1 MKKIL
6 LFFVASFLSF
16 NLLAQV
22 LLQQD
27 FSSGQMPPTGWM
39 VFGNPANWVISQT
52 AMSGGAMPEG
62 KMTNS
67 PAFNGTV
74 RLISSSV
81 NTVGQTL
88 VIIQFKHLFDHT
100 DGNSVPFTIAV
111 DTRSN
116 GGAWHTVWTKA
127 ATTDIDAETVTIPV
141 SNTDVGSSN
150 FQFCL
155 YVTGSYLNFK
165 AWYFDDILV
174 LDPLALD
181 AGMAAITI
189 PSSFLG
195 AHILKGKF
203 VNVGE
208 SAISSINLNWQAVEG
223 EVHTTSL
230 SGLNV
235 TTGSTLDFT
244 CTDSVN
250 LVPGIY
256 DLKVWV
262 SGVNGLA
269 TPDDNPVNDTMVKSI
284 AIPEHI
290 AMRRPMFEE
299 FTSST
304 CNPCASFNNS
314 TFNPFIAAH
323 GDEITLVKYQ
333 MNWPGSGDP
342 YYTAEGGVR
351 RNYYG
356 VNAVPDLY
364 TDGKVTATNTAAVN
378 TAFNNSIST
387 VTYIDI
393 ESQYEIQGNNVIID
407 ANILPYANYSNV
419 TVYVAVIE
427 HITSQNV
434 ATNGETEFHNVM
446 MKMVPDANGTSA
458 NLAANQPFHL
468 SFTQDMSATNVEQ
481 MSDLLVAIFVQD
493 NSTKEIYQSNYS
505 QLTGSMFTMTP
516 PDGATGVLV
525 NAPMLIQYHQP
536 IRMVGG
542 QAITNS
548 NVGSLITLK
557 ENGPMGADAGFTA
570 TINSGKTLITVTP
583 NPDLKY
589 SQQYYLKVD
598 TAENNSGVHTFAGIS
613 NFSTELSTVGL
624 QNQVAASFK
633 IYPNPA
639 NDLLN
644 IELADN
650 HGVKRIE
657 LLNSFGSTV
666 RNLENVPLDEK
677 TIRLNVANL
686 PSGLYFVRLVG
697 DSGQQTLKVFISR

>member
-6 LFFVASFLSF
+6 LFFVVSFLSF
-16 NLLAQV
+16 NLSAQV

-39 VFGNPANWVISQT
+39 VFGMANCVISQT
-52 AMSGGAMPEG
+52 TMSGGTIPEAVI
-62 KMTNS
+62 KST
-67 PAFNGTV
+67 PAFNATV

-81 NTVGQTL
+81 NTVGQTM
-88 VIIQFKHLFDHT
+88 VVIQFKHLFDHV
-100 DGNSVPFTIAV
+100 DGNSTPFTIAV

-141 SNTDVGSSN
+141 SNSDVGSSN
-150 FQFCL
+150 FQFSL
-155 YVTGSYLNFK
+155 YATGNSLNFN
-165 AWYFDDILV
+165 AWYFDDIYV

-181 AGMAAITI
+181 AGMASITI
-189 PSSFLG
+189 PSSFVG
-195 AHILKGKF
+195 SHILNGKF

-208 SAISSINLNWQAVEG
+208 TAINSINVNWQAIEG

-235 TTGSTLDFT
+235 TTGNTLDFT
-244 CTDSVN
+244 CTDSVS
-250 LVPGIY
+250 VAPGVY
-256 DLKVWV
+256 DLKDWV
-262 SGVNGLA
+262 SGVNGLT
-269 TPDDNPVNDTMVKSI
+269 TPDDNPLNDTMVKSI
-284 AIPEHI
+284 AIPEHM

-304 CNPCASFNNS
+304 CAPCASFNNS

-333 MNWPGSGDP
+333 MNWPGAGDP

-356 VNAVPDLY
+356 VSAVPDLY
-364 TDGKVTATNTAAVN
+364 TDGKVTGTSTAAVN

-387 VTYIDI
+387 ITYIDI

-419 TVYVAVIE
+419 KIHIAVIE
-427 HITSQNV
+427 RITTQNV
-434 ATNGETEFHNVM
+434 ATNGETEFHHVM
-446 MKMVPDANGTSA
+446 MKMVPDASGTSA
-458 NLAANQPFHL
+458 NLTANQPYHL

-505 QLTGSMFTMTP
+505 QQTGSMFTMTP
-516 PDGATGVLV
+516 TDGATGVLV

-536 IRMVGG
+536 IRLVGG

-548 NVGSLITLK
+548 NVANLITLK

-583 NPDLKY
+583 SPDLKY
-589 SQQYYLKVD
+589 NQQYYLKVGI
-598 TAENNSGVHTFAGIS
+598 AENNSGVPTLEGIS
-613 NFSTELSTVGL
+613 NFSTELSTVGI
-624 QNQVAASFK
+624 QNTVSAAFK
-633 IYPNPA
+633 VFPNPA
-639 NDLLN
+639 KDLLN
-644 IELADN
+644 IQLTEN
-650 HGVKRIE
+650 HGVKQIE
-657 LLNSFGSTV
+657 LLNSYGSRV
-666 RNLENVPLDEK
+666 RNLENVPLNEK
-677 TIRLNVANL
+677 NIRMNVASL
-686 PSGLYFVRLVG
+686 SSGLYFVRLIG
-697 DSGQQTLKVFISR
+697 ESGQQTVRLLIAR